1 MRNVVRANPSL
12 RITLVV
18 NKSSSAVAAPPLIND
33 TDMPPA
39 HTHQRGLTACKPA
52 GKPPF
57 RSSEF
62 TKGAKKCLKIVGRVS
77 GAFLGEKWAGT
88 LDLVFNDNI

>member
-1 MRNVVRANPSL
+1 LRNIVRANPSL

-33 TDMPPA
+33 TDMPLP
-39 HTHQRGLTACKPA
+39 HTQLRGLTSCKLA

-62 TKGAKKCLKIVGRVS
+62 TKGAKKCRKIVGRVS
-77 GAFLGEKWAGT
+77 GAFLSEKWAGT
-88 LDLVFNDNI
+88 LDLFFNDNI

>member
-1 MRNVVRANPSL
+1 MRANPSL

-33 TDMPPA
+33 TDMRPA
-39 HTHQRGLTACKPA
+39 HRQLRNLTSCNPA
-52 GKPPF
+52 GKSPF

-62 TKGAKKCLKIVGRVS
+62 TIGAKKRWKIVGRVS
-77 GAFLGEKWAGT
+77 GAFLSEKWAGT
-88 LDLVFNDNI
+88 LDLFFNDNI